1 MIVPPATKQPDDE
14 SKYYDYHAMEEGRC
28 TIAPVPEEDNI
39 TANSILCLEP
49 IFDSRTKRTEH
60 LVLTT
65 PWKATTIL
73 ELVQSILLPCGL
85 FKEPPT
91 ATPTL
96 SSEEMQQIQ
105 HHVSTQQRR
114 WVQQLSMLEK
124 EQLVVEDLYNSCLE
138 TTTSASTY
146 NVKAAKAL
154 QDCDEAQTEWFQ
166 SLMNFVIPWTNLLD
180 EGCNNSTNNMD
191 IDFIWSQWCQ
201 TMEETLEQMIQ
212 HEQNLWNLANRP
224 GVVPQLFLNVS
235 HRSSFRTWVSRK
247 LSLWNGWFRS
257 WYHSISEEEEYNWRT
272 WLTYSKLRQM
282 MTTQQNSQSKKLD
295 SIMNQLIQTTGQWLQ
310 GNFLRHGPN
319 VYELQSTHQDS
330 KLQRLSELMQ
340 EAQTQFFGTT
350 NNDIATKQWKELRTQ
365 HQDLERQL
373 EELGSTNNDEDND
386 DDDAFI
392 FNFIRRRQ
400 LLLQLAIT
408 NITQWRVFKSH
419 HQQQRSLIIPYP
431 LKQWINNNNNTNN
444 YCTGG
449 GPRRFATV
457 LASLIYN
464 SLVEHCKEW
473 HANVMQSELLE
484 SFDETISSNTKSS
497 TSTKKKK
504 NRKKKKGNKTTPAT
518 VEEET
523 KQNNNN
529 DTVED
534 NSVITNM
541 NKTIEDGNAVQEF
554 KEEQQND
561 STIII
566 TEESSCSYPTTMDGV
581 EEFKEEEEKEFD
593 IDQTES
599 VMILQNTTTTTIA
612 ATKPIND
619 DGLENEE
626 LYNNHNGEHD
636 QEDRMKSS
644 NVDTVASPP
653 ATPAASKINKN
664 DANHKN
670 NGQRTNQQSNT
681 TIEKERAEKKTAE
694 FQSHQDEVSSFDQE
708 VDKTNEGEEESRIG
722 VWNDTTSRMELAQ
735 DFLTA
740 RLLQLLSNDSNSN
753 NKIIQLS

>member
-1 MIVPPATKQPDDE
+1 
-14 SKYYDYHAMEEGRC
+14 
-28 TIAPVPEEDNI
+28 
-39 TANSILCLEP
+39 
-49 IFDSRTKRTEH
+49 
-60 LVLTT
+60 
-65 PWKATTIL
+65 
-73 ELVQSILLPCGL
+73 
-85 FKEPPT
+85 
-91 ATPTL
+91 
-96 SSEEMQQIQ
+96 
-105 HHVSTQQRR
+105 
-114 WVQQLSMLEK
+114 
-124 EQLVVEDLYNSCLE
+124 
-138 TTTSASTY
+138 
-146 NVKAAKAL
+146 
-154 QDCDEAQTEWFQ
+154 
-166 SLMNFVIPWTNLLD
+166 
-180 EGCNNSTNNMD
+180 
-191 IDFIWSQWCQ
+191 
-201 TMEETLEQMIQ
+201 
-212 HEQNLWNLANRP
+212 
-224 GVVPQLFLNVS
+224 
-235 HRSSFRTWVSRK
+235 
-247 LSLWNGWFRS
+247 
-257 WYHSISEEEEYNWRT
+257 
-272 WLTYSKLRQM
+272 
-282 MTTQQNSQSKKLD
+282 
-295 SIMNQLIQTTGQWLQ
+295 MNQLIQTTGQWLQ

-566 TEESSCSYPTTMDGV
+566 TEEGIILSYPTTMDGV